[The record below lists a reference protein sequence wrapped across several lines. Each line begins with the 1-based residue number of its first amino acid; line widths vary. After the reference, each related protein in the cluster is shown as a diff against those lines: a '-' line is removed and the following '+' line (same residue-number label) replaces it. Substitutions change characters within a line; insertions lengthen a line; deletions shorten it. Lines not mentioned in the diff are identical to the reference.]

1 MILARLFRPKP
12 NPARPLYE
20 AIVAAARQPWAY
32 QEAQVPDTV
41 DGRFDFL
48 VLHLCLVLE
57 RLGQDVPEFKQA
69 LIDYFCTDMD
79 DNLRELGAGDLSVAK
94 KVRRMAEALAGR
106 FAAYDAAIDSAEME
120 RAIQRNVYGGRA
132 GPGVA
137 QLATY
142 AIAARGLLQAQML
155 ADLLAGKVHF
165 A

>member
-32 QEAQVPDTV
+32 REAQVPDTV

-57 RLGQDVPEFKQA
+57 RLGQDVPAFKQA

-106 FAAYDAAIDSAEME
+106 FAAYDAAPDSAEME
-120 RAIQRNVYGGRA
+120 QAIQRNVYGGKA

-137 QLATY
+137 RLATY
-142 AIAARGLLQAQML
+142 AVAARGLLQAQVL
-155 ADLLAGKVHF
+155 ADLQAGMVHF

>member
-1 MILARLFRPKP
+1 MILARLFKPKT

-32 QEAQVPDTV
+32 RDAKVPDTV

-57 RLGQDVPEFKQA
+57 RLGQEVPEFKQA

-106 FAAYDAAIDSAEME
+106 FAAYEAALDTAATEQ
-120 RAIQRNVYGGRA
+120 AIQRNVYGGKA
-132 GPGVA
+132 GPGVS

-142 AIAARGLLQAQML
+142 AIAARGLLQAQAL
-155 ADLLAGKVHF
+155 ADLAAGKVRF